1 VKHRDIEH
9 DRAERLVSAA
19 LERDLAFVRNS
30 PAGFAM
36 VATRDH
42 VEPYLP
48 ANFHASISA
57 SIVDIEQGRLE
68 LLVMQIPVQHG
79 KSTTA
84 SQWGIAWML
93 GLHPTWNIIA
103 ATYNTDFAEDKI
115 GGPTRDIL
123 ERYGPKY
130 FGVGVSPRSHSMKRW
145 STTQGGSLVAVGVEK
160 PVAGRPAD
168 AFFIDDPYPG
178 VKEAMHP
185 QHRAD
190 VWQWFQANIISRR
203 KPTLRMI
210 AIMSRWHEDD
220 FIAQLIGLAKS
231 SGWNYRV
238 LDYPAIA
245 ICRVEECDTPT
256 IGFEQDETTGV
267 TQVTIDVCDHQV
279 RDELGR
285 LPGEALWPRVRP
297 IELLKRQVLDV
308 GGLRLFM
315 ALFQGRPQR
324 AGGSIF
330 QQSWFRYFERIG
342 DVIQLLNSAGE
353 PMQSYR
359 VAQCRIFEI
368 VDLASGDTQT
378 MRSGITRTKPKPDY
392 TAIGVFALC
401 PRNELALLHMY
412 RNNQIEGPDQ
422 IRLIAQLR
430 SKYNVRRIGIEA
442 VQYQWTAVQAAVRAG
457 LPAVAITRGSESKET
472 RAWTIAARYE
482 MGQVFHLRNAPWL
495 DALESELVAFPNG
508 PHDDQVDV
516 LSDAGDVVVE
526 AAHQPQSQGV
536 YVP

>member
-1 VKHRDIEH
+1 
-9 DRAERLVSAA
+9 
-19 LERDLAFVRNS
+19 
-30 PAGFAM
+30 
-36 VATRDH
+36 
-42 VEPYLP
+42 
-48 ANFHASISA
+48 
-57 SIVDIEQGRLE
+57 
-68 LLVMQIPVQHG
+68 
-79 KSTTA
+79 
-84 SQWGIAWML
+84 
-93 GLHPTWNIIA
+93 
-103 ATYNTDFAEDKI
+103 
-115 GGPTRDIL
+115 
-123 ERYGPKY
+123 
-130 FGVGVSPRSHSMKRW
+130 
-145 STTQGGSLVAVGVEK
+145 
-160 PVAGRPAD
+160 
-168 AFFIDDPYPG
+168 
-178 VKEAMHP
+178 
-185 QHRAD
+185 
-190 VWQWFQANIISRR
+190 
-203 KPTLRMI
+203 
-210 AIMSRWHEDD
+210 
-220 FIAQLIGLAKS
+220 
-231 SGWNYRV
+231 
-238 LDYPAIA
+238 
-245 ICRVEECDTPT
+245 
-256 IGFEQDETTGV
+256 
-267 TQVTIDVCDHQV
+267 
-279 RDELGR
+279 
-285 LPGEALWPRVRP
+285 
-297 IELLKRQVLDV
+297 
-308 GGLRLFM
+308 M

-359 VAQCRIFEI
+359 VAQCRIFQI

-412 RNNQIEGPDQ
+412 RDNQIEGPDQ

-495 DALESELVAFPNG
+495 DTLESELVAFPNG